1 MKSIKNKI
9 LIALSLIVTMFAT
22 TSCLNDDSDYWKA
35 DVAGKAYATVLK
47 PQLQSMGLKP
57 VAGYVNY
64 SFMINIAVDQLPTS
78 DITVVMKKDPAA
90 VTNYN
95 TTKGLTG
102 AAAYKPFPNIEI
114 LNPTITIPKGT
125 RTATV
130 NCRVWG
136 AETLDACDKFIA
148 AVSFESVTGGGS
160 ITIAE
165 NMKSY
170 LLSLPISN
178 PYEGIYH
185 SSGTFTHPT
194 AGVRTIDEDKELS
207 TVDCKTVKTTVGD
220 LGGYDAIFTVNPDF
234 TVTVTGGLSASQ
246 PLVPDGVNKYDPATK
261 TFTVN
266 YYYVGGGGNRVIA
279 ETLTKL

>member
-9 LIALSLIVTMFAT
+9 FIALSLVASMFIS
-22 TSCLNDDSDYWKA
+22 TSCLNDDSDYWKD

-64 SFMINIAVDQLPTS
+64 SFMINIATDELPTS
-78 DITVVMKKDPAA
+78 DITIVMAKDPAA

-95 TTKGLTG
+95 TLKGTS
-102 AAAYKPFPNIEI
+102 YKVFPNLEI
-114 LNPTITIPKGT
+114 LNPNIVIAKGT
-125 RTATV
+125 RTAMV

-136 AETLDACDKFIA
+136 AEALDACDKFIA
-148 AVSFESVTGGGS
+148 AVSIQSVSGD
-160 ITIAE
+160 IAIAG

-170 LLSLPISN
+170 LVSLPISN
-178 PYEGIYH
+178 PYEGNYH
-185 SSGTFTHPT
+185 ASGTFTHPT
-194 AGVRTIDEDKELS
+194 AGVRTIDEDKVLS

-220 LGGYDAIFTVNPDF
+220 LGGYDAIFTVNADN

-246 PLVPDGVNKYDPATK
+246 LLVQSGVNTYTPATK
-261 TFTVN
+261 TFVVN
-266 YYYVGGGGNRVIA
+266 YYYVGGGGNRVIS
-279 ETLTKL
+279 ETLVRL